1 MAKITH
7 SDLAPDEVVH
17 YDLAGVEFEL
27 GGSGKGSYETTD
39 RTVIASAEIHPWLSV
54 EYPKVELI
62 QGQVRSTLADHPEL
76 DPLSGVGPN
85 AGIANDPEEIRKI
98 EEAKVEAFATPLA
111 VDANLD
117 QGEAVTIGED
127 GAAPVDVTL
136 AADKDHV
143 AAKSAKSFEQDDE
156 TAAKAASGTL
166 DPADQVDPTKAEST
180 TRKTTSKK
188 GDD

>member
-39 RTVIASAEIHPWLSV
+39 RTVIASAEVHPWLSV
-54 EYPKVELI
+54 EYPKVDLI
-62 QGQVRSTLADHPEL
+62 QGQVRNTLADHPEL

-85 AGIANDPEEIRKI
+85 AGIAYDAEEIRKV
-98 EEAKVEAFATPLA
+98 EEAKAEMRKTPLA
-111 VDANLD
+111 IDANLD
-117 QGEAVTIGED
+117 QGEAVTVGEE
-127 GAAPVDVTL
+127 GGTPVDVTL
-136 AADKDHV
+136 AADEDHT
-143 AAKSAKSFEQDDE
+143 AAKSGKAFEQDPDV
-156 TAAKAASGTL
+156 AAAAASGTL
-166 DPADQVDPTKAEST
+166 DPAQATDPTKAESK
-180 TRKTTSKK
+180 TRTTSKK

>member
-27 GGSGKGSYETTD
+27 GGSGKGSYETDD
-39 RTVIASAEIHPWLSV
+39 RVVLGSAEIHPWLSV

-62 QGQVRSTLADHPEL
+62 QGRVRNTLADHPEL
-76 DPLSGVGPN
+76 DPMSGVGPN
-85 AGIANDPEEIRKI
+85 AGVAFDAEEIRKV
-98 EEAKVEAFATPLA
+98 EEAKVQAFASPLA

-117 QGEAVTIGED
+117 QGEAITVGEE
-127 GAAPVDVTL
+127 GATPVDVTL
-136 AADKDHV
+136 AADDDHV
-143 AAKSAKSFEQDDE
+143 AAKSGKSFQQDDE

-166 DPADQVDPTKAEST
+166 DPADQVDPTKAESKT
-180 TRKTTSKK
+180 ARKTTQK